1 MRKTIRILT
10 ELSEAR
16 VKYVVTECVSHL
28 GLPWFLIAIIE
39 DVLKI
44 LNVVFTSYFNK
55 EEQFLINLN
64 LVLKLILFVNIV

>member
-16 VKYVVTECVSHL
+16 VTDVVTESVAHL
-28 GLPWFLIAIIE
+28 GLPWLLIAIIE

-64 LVLKLILFVNIV
+64 LVLKLILFVNII

>member
-16 VKYVVTECVSHL
+16 VTDVVTECVALL
-28 GLPWFLIAIIE
+28 GLPWLLIAIIE

-44 LNVVFTSYFNK
+44 LNVVFTSYFSK
-55 EEQFLINLN
+55 EEQILINLN
-64 LVLKLILFVNIV
+64 LVL

>member
-16 VKYVVTECVSHL
+16 VTDVVTESVAHL
-28 GLPWFLIAIIE
+28 CLPWLLIAIIE

>member
-16 VKYVVTECVSHL
+16 VTDIVTESVAHL
-28 GLPWFLIAIIE
+28 GLPWLLIAIIE

-64 LVLKLILFVNIV
+64 LVLKLILFVNII